1 MTYVGERRGPVSTG
15 PARRGAIATLCGMA
29 ATIAVAV
36 ALDSAVAA
44 IAHAAGVSHLF
55 GPLQFAS
62 YTTLTVIG
70 IAAGAAG
77 WALVRARATDPRRT
91 LRVLVPIVVALSF
104 APDAVVG
111 VSRRLIGTSWG
122 GVAALMVMHLLVALV
137 AVVVFARAFPIPFNE
152 ERLS

>member
-1 MTYVGERRGPVSTG
+1 M
-15 PARRGAIATLCGMA
+15 LA
-29 ATIAVAV
+29 AIAVAV
-36 ALDSAVAA
+36 ALDIAVAT

-55 GPLQFAS
+55 NPLQFAN

-77 WALVRARATDPRRT
+77 WALVRARATDPRRR
-91 LRVLVPIVVALSF
+91 LRVLAPIVLAASF
-104 APDAVVG
+104 TPDVVVG
-111 VSRRLIGTSWG
+111 VSRRMTGTRWG

-137 AVVVFARAFPIPFNE
+137 AVVVFARTFPIPSFK